1 MLLFLPEALDNVSGD
16 LLACML
22 VTWFTKSLHLGGK
35 AFIGDTSSLASLS
48 LQEKLGI
55 HRGPMS
61 DYAHRSAYCRN
72 WKKLYPKQSLRNT

>member
-1 MLLFLPEALDNVSGD
+1 MLSSFFLKPDNVSGD
-16 LLACML
+16 LLSYASDL
-22 VTWFTKSLHLGGK
+22 VYQVSALRQ

-61 DYAHRSAYCRN
+61 DYAHRSAYCLIGRG
-72 WKKLYPKQSLRNT
+72 KLCNEAKLRNT